1 MMSAAK
7 SRSFWVPFVIL
18 ETLFPLL
25 ALVAISIMQS
35 PTRHAA
41 TFHCVV
47 TLLGIGFTYF
57 GWEFVFERSRVAVRR
72 LLTASIIYLP
82 LLYGLKRDVTQ
93 SSQMIHT
100 PTFGRFR
107 KVGHISHIF
116 EMEKPCARS
125 PNPVWTIVLL
135 ALLYGA
141 FTSLQYASMSTLV
154 FADIGE
160 EDAHLRATVPF
171 WPLSCKHNVRERRG
185 RIKPRLLLNTTGE
198 RTYGQVYATR
208 R

>member
-57 GWEFVFERSRVAVRR
+57 GREFVFERSRVAVRR

-82 LLYGLKRDVTQ
+82 LLYGLKRDVMQ

-107 KVGHISHIF
+107 KVGHISQHIRDGEALRSVSEPGLDHRVAGSALWSF
-116 EMEKPCARS
+116 HVAAICEYEHPCIR
-125 PNPVWTIVLL
+125 
-135 ALLYGA
+135 
-141 FTSLQYASMSTLV
+141 
-154 FADIGE
+154 
-160 EDAHLRATVPF
+160 
-171 WPLSCKHNVRERRG
+171 
-185 RIKPRLLLNTTGE
+185 
-198 RTYGQVYATR
+198 
-208 R
+208 